1 MLLLRAALIFL
12 PPFRDYIIILF
23 FVISKKGRLQRK
35 GRKNPLE
42 KWKRISEK
50 WKEKQREREKGGKKG
65 IDESKSNASKKE
77 EGVLMTN
84 VPRALQ
90 SA

>member
-1 MLLLRAALIFL
+1 MPLLALTFL
-12 PPFRDYIIILF
+12 SPFPRRDYYHSPF

-35 GRKNPLE
+35 ERKIH
-42 KWKRISEK
+42 WKNGEESLRSGK
-50 WKEKQREREKGGKKG
+50 KMQKQREREREKKG
-65 IDESKSNASKKE
+65 IDESKSNTEKK